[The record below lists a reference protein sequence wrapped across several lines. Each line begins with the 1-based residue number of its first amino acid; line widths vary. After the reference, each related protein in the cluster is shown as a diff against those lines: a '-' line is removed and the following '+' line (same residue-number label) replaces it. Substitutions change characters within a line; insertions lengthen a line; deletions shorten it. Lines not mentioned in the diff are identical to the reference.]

1 MLMESSSQSGFTFY
15 RHNLMWPEG
24 KARRHC
30 TFCGRGGVE
39 TTTEMLI
46 NTPAKKFKPDTFYR
60 YILKG
65 EASCQELGGE
75 WGSQGYPL
83 SGTQYQVPFIHLYQ
97 VHDTFMCI
105 G

>member
-46 NTPAKKFKPDTFYR
+46 NTPAKKVHGSH
-60 YILKG
+60 IL
-65 EASCQELGGE
+65 
-75 WGSQGYPL
+75 
-83 SGTQYQVPFIHLYQ
+83 
-97 VHDTFMCI
+97 
-105 G
+105 